1 MQAIE
6 RGNFQWFQG
15 HDIFSI
21 SSYQRWY
28 KIKLYL
34 RWQIDKKSYDSLN
47 CAIFNDIEWPLT
59 QIKGHAIVRHWISP
73 KWYKI
78 DRLATTYCTANTKHY
93 MAICSLCIK
102 LCHCARD
109 VWRSTQPFINSA
121 FLNSFIVCIWY
132 EVNCNGQTLNV
143 SNYFCCRIPPEGL
156 LHVATKTDYKYI
168 NKHADDKLKI

>member
-1 MQAIE
+1 MVQDRAILTMADWQE
-6 RGNFQWFQG
+6 VIWFIELCHIQW
-15 HDIFSI
+15 HWMTTNPDKRACHCKALNI
-21 SSYQRWY
+21 SEVIQ
-28 KIKLYL
+28 
-34 RWQIDKKSYDSLN
+34 
-47 CAIFNDIEWPLT
+47 
-59 QIKGHAIVRHWISP
+59 
-73 KWYKI
+73 
-78 DRLATTYCTANTKHY
+78 DRQTATTYCTANTKHY

-109 VWRSTQPFINSA
+109 VWRSIRPFINSA

-156 LHVATKTDYKYI
+156 LHVAMKTDYKYI